1 MQKIIRNRIRCRY
14 CGDIIESHTTHD
26 LKTCSCGSVSVD
38 GGHDYLRR
46 VFKRKEDFEELSDI
60 QEVGNDRGNE

>member
-1 MQKIIRNRIRCRY
+1 MQKIVINRIRCKH

-26 LKTCSCGSVSVD
+26 FRTCSCESVSVD

-46 VFKRKEDFEELSDI
+46 VFKTSNDFEELSKIVEEDKI
-60 QEVGNDRGNE
+60 NNN